1 MRGAR
6 GREEEVQVK
15 IKNAELLLCEK
26 QKNKW
31 RLSTTNLEN
40 LANSKQFWDVPFFVS
55 SSLKDWSWT
64 AMSITFLRLD
74 FFK

>member
-6 GREEEVQVK
+6 GTEEEVQVK

-40 LANSKQFWDVPFFVS
+40 LANSKQFWDCLLYTSDAADEHRDV
-55 SSLKDWSWT
+55 
-64 AMSITFLRLD
+64 
-74 FFK
+74 